1 MLVEVIGAD
10 AWAQKITA
18 EARKFSKVHSEIQD
32 SINRILKWI
41 TIVLPWIIALLTLV
55 PNARR
60 GQLVAHCHN
69 LYSCGRRGN
78 DSTGTGPAHFDELG
92 LAAAITARREF

>member
-1 MLVEVIGAD
+1 MDHDRSTVDYCPA
-10 AWAQKITA
+10 
-18 EARKFSKVHSEIQD
+18 S
-32 SINRILKWI
+32 
-41 TIVLPWIIALLTLV
+41 LV

-78 DSTGTGPAHFDELG
+78 DSTGTGPAHFDELRAG
-92 LAAAITARREF
+92 GSHPGQEGSSDPGVAGRGGPGSR